1 MLETNLHE
9 ISMSSDENIVLHGF
23 TRSGIGDK
31 YGMVRSS
38 DGAKPVDQTDLPNRK
53 SNQLAAEADGRGLR
67 SRCNGP
73 PLQPVAAR
81 AVNEASSRGR
91 SQEGFNVEQL

>member
-1 MLETNLHE
+1 MLETNLH
-9 ISMSSDENIVLHGF
+9 ENIVLHGF

-31 YGMVRSS
+31 YGMVQSS
-38 DGAKPVDQTDLPNRK
+38 DGAKQVDQTDLPNQK
-53 SNQLAAEADGRGLR
+53 SKLAAEADGRGLR

-73 PLQPVAAR
+73 PLQPVAAW

-91 SQEGFNVEQL
+91 SQGIPLRATLEQFGANS